1 MKLKSKMILTA
12 VVVAGM
18 AGFASLSG
26 FAWTNDAERAVVGL
40 NEILT
45 VDVPSDT
52 AWDKPVFVYGVFR
65 KTGAGKLTL
74 PAEKL
79 YGQGSVEVVEGE
91 LSVTATG
98 AGSAAVAGPAI
109 LNGAAMWLDASMHV
123 AGTDG
128 NESTGD
134 AAMWY
139 DVRETEWNAPGFT
152 QLG

>member
-1 MKLKSKMILTA
+1 MKAKVI
-12 VVVAGM
+12 VVA
-18 AGFASLSG
+18 AGFASLSC

-45 VDVPSDT
+45 VDVPADT
-52 AWDKPVFVYGVFR
+52 VWDKPVFVQGVFR

-98 AGSAAVAGPAI
+98 AGSASVAEPAI

-134 AAMWY
+134 AAMW
-139 DVRETEWNAPGFT
+139 VITCL
-152 QLG
+152 QSCS